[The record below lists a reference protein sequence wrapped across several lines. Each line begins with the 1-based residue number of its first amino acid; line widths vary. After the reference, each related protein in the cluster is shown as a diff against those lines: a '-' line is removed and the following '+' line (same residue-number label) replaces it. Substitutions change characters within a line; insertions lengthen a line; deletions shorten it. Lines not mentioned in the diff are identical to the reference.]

1 MPEVFANAKV
11 DILIANILAN
21 PLKDLKKTFLDLT
34 NDNAQIV
41 MSGIMENQL
50 QSIKNHYLRDVEITK
65 VKEKNG
71 WCLIAGVKKTNPRR
85 QH

>member
-1 MPEVFANAKV
+1 
-11 DILIANILAN
+11 LIANILAN

-50 QSIKNHYLRDVEITK
+50 QSIKNHYQRDVDIIEI
-65 VKEKNG
+65 KEKSG
-71 WCLIAGVKKTNPRR
+71 WCLIAGVKKN
-85 QH
+85 

>member
-1 MPEVFANAKV
+1 MPETFANVKV

-21 PLKDLKKTFLDLT
+21 PLKNLKKTFLNLT

-41 MSGIMENQL
+41 MSGIMKNQL
-50 QSIKNHYLRDVEITK
+50 QSIKNHYQRDLEIIE

-71 WCLIAGVKKTNPRR
+71 WCLIEGIKKN
-85 QH
+85 

>member
-21 PLKDLKKTFLDLT
+21 PLRNLKDIFLNLT
-34 NDNAQIV
+34 NTKGQIV

-50 QSIKNHYLRDVEITK
+50 QAIKNHYERDVEIIE
-65 VKEKNG
+65 VKENNG
-71 WCLIAGVKKTNPRR
+71 WCLIAARKRN
-85 QH
+85 